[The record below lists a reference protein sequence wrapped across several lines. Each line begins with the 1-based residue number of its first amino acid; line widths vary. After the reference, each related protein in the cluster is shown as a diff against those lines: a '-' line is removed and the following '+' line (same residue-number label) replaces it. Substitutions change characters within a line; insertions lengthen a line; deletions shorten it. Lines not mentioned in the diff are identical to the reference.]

1 MIDQKYKF
9 NFKGKQYI
17 NCSVKINIDSQTI
30 QLKPTRE
37 ELNFMF
43 EEIVNRAIVKLCRN
57 HKRIINDDEIL
68 QIIYDSNDK
77 IVKEPETNILKVI
90 TMSDDRQEKIVS
102 SLNQSINTTYS
113 FLEVYSKRF

>member
-1 MIDQKYKF
+1 
-9 NFKGKQYI
+9 
-17 NCSVKINIDSQTI
+17 
-30 QLKPTRE
+30 
-37 ELNFMF
+37 MF

-90 TMSDDRQEKIVS
+90 IMSDDRQEKIATA
-102 SLNQSINTTYS
+102 LNQSINTTYS
-113 FLEVYSKRF
+113 YLQVYSNRF